1 MVHNLFKFLTT
12 MSAIMENLLSMKY
25 SKFVTVRELDYIF
38 SLESPLIHVVKKKV
52 PRKSVMRK
60 NSRSSRRIVT
70 EEEKEQKEQKE
81 QKEPTE
87 EKEQEQEHEH
97 EQEKDEEETEYDLPS
112 FMTYSP
118 RRTRKT
124 PKIQKDMSMED
135 FDEKFDEFYRM
146 YPDAPYK
153 LFT

>member
-38 SLESPLIHVVKKKV
+38 SLEPPLIHVVKKKV
-52 PRKSVMRK
+52 PRKSVVRK

-70 EEEKEQKEQKE
+70 EEEKEQKEEKE
-81 QKEPTE
+81 QEKG
-87 EKEQEQEHEH
+87 KEQEQEE
-97 EQEKDEEETEYDLPS
+97 EQEDKDEEETESDIPS

>member
-38 SLESPLIHVVKKKV
+38 SLEPPLIHVVKKKV
-52 PRKSVMRK
+52 PRKSVVRK

-70 EEEKEQKEQKE
+70 EEEKEQKEEKE
-81 QKEPTE
+81 QEKG
-87 EKEQEQEHEH
+87 KEQEQEE
-97 EQEKDEEETEYDLPS
+97 EQEDKDEEETESDIPS

-124 PKIQKDMSMED
+124 PKIQKDMTMED

>member
-38 SLESPLIHVVKKKV
+38 SLEPPLIHVVKKKV
-52 PRKSVMRK
+52 PRKSVVRK

-70 EEEKEQKEQKE
+70 EEEKEQKE
-81 QKEPTE
+81 PTE
-87 EKEQEQEHEH
+87 EKEKGKEKEKEQEQEE
-97 EQEKDEEETEYDLPS
+97 EKDEEETEYDLPS

>member
-38 SLESPLIHVVKKKV
+38 SLDPPLIHVVKKKV
-52 PRKSVMRK
+52 PRKSVVRK

-70 EEEKEQKEQKE
+70 EEEKEQKEEKE
-81 QKEPTE
+81 QEKG
-87 EKEQEQEHEH
+87 KEQEQEE
-97 EQEKDEEETEYDLPS
+97 EQEDKDEEETESDIPS

-124 PKIQKDMSMED
+124 PKIQKDMTMED

>member
-38 SLESPLIHVVKKKV
+38 SLDPPLIHVVKKKV

-70 EEEKEQKEQKE
+70 EEEKEQKEEKE
-81 QKEPTE
+81 QEKG
-87 EKEQEQEHEH
+87 KEQEQEE
-97 EQEKDEEETEYDLPS
+97 EQEDKDEEETESDIPS

-124 PKIQKDMSMED
+124 PKIQKDMTMED